1 MYEQIVL
8 LLIFIYKSVKM
19 IVINFTGLESVSIKE
34 NFYRKVVLQGHGFET
49 ILNEYSV
56 TVVVL

>member
-1 MYEQIVL
+1 ML

-19 IVINFTGLESVSIKE
+19 IVINFAGLESVSIKE
-34 NFYRKVVLQGHGFET
+34 NFYRKVVLQRHGFET